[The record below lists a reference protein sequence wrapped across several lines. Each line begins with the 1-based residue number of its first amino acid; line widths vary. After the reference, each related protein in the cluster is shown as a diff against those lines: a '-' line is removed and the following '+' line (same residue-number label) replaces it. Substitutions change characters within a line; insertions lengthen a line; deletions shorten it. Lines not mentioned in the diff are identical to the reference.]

1 MTSIGQAAIFNF
13 GIMKDIYL
21 DSIRHFEGFCAAA
34 RPDGS
39 QLSNGYGTRALFSG
53 ETIGREEAEARFRN
67 AVSSAEQLVERCA
80 PGLDEGTKSALTSL
94 TYNTGV
100 RWMQS
105 GLGDAVRHHDFSK
118 ARDLFQRYTLAAGQP
133 LPGLVARRAQE
144 VNWFG
149 NDGASPSAPPASN
162 TSDSSWV
169 VTATNTPDAPGDA
182 STSALADFASPLVK
196 SIEILWNLLQTSDP
210 PKADQPPGEAAA

>member
-1 MTSIGQAAIFNF
+1 MTSIGQAAFANF
-13 GIMKDIYL
+13 RIMKDTYL
-21 DSIRHFEGFCAAA
+21 DSIRRFEGYCASA

-53 ETIGREEAEARFRN
+53 ETIGREEAEARFRY
-67 AVSSAEQLVERCA
+67 AVGNAEQLVERCA
-80 PGLDEGTKSALTSL
+80 PGLDEGTKAALTSL

-118 ARDLFQRYTLAAGQP
+118 ARDLFQRYTLAAGQQ

-144 VNWFG
+144 VTWFG
-149 NDGASPSAPPASN
+149 NDVAPTSSTHALN
-162 TSDSSWV
+162 ASDSSWV
-169 VTATNTPDAPGDA
+169 VAATPPPDVPGDA

-210 PKADQPPGEAAA
+210 PKADQPPGGAAA